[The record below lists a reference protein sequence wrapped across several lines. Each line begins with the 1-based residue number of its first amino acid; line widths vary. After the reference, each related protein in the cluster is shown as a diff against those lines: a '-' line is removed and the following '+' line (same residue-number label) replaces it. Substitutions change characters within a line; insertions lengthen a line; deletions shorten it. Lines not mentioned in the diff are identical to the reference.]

1 MSPQVWAGV
10 SQGRGWPGG
19 LALPLPLGDWASWPH
34 HLCPQHCAPNLPH
47 TPLHPTSAPPTS
59 LCSPLSTCAPSRLGA
74 LPCGYRNMGRTS
86 PLRGQ
91 LIEFGFGAISSRR
104 VDPPALVP
112 GTGLTKLSTQS
123 PAVLLAWH
131 LPLRPTQDP
140 RCTRAHKKPSRG
152 VTSQTPPPRPCS
164 ARFRCRLRACVRHLR
179 RGARPPRA
187 CERHLRRGA
196 SPPRACVRHLQERS
210 QPPGQPLNPVH
221 LDP

>member
-1 MSPQVWAGV
+1 M
-10 SQGRGWPGG
+10 GWHCPCHSETGPPGHITY
-19 LALPLPLGDWASWPH
+19 AHSTVPPTCPTPHCTPHPH
-34 HLCPQHCAPNLPH
+34 HPH
-47 TPLHPTSAPPTS
+47 PSAAH
-59 LCSPLSTCAPSRLGA
+59 SPHVAPSRLGA
-74 LPCGYRNMGRTS
+74 LPCGYRNMGRIS